1 MLEHISVLLFCLFL
15 LIQLFFYWIIY
26 ARFAFH
32 KTRKKEYVDE
42 EGVSVIL
49 CVKNEAHWLRRS
61 LQPILEQNYSNYE
74 VLVVNDNSEDGSDG
88 ILLEYQNKYPHLNII
103 NISTNHVNV
112 LEKKM
117 SLALGIKSAKH
128 EIILITDVD
137 TLPKSPN
144 WIREMTKHYLDEHYV
159 VLGYAS
165 YEQRD
170 TFLNTLIRYDNVH
183 EAIQYFSHAIVGQPY
198 RGVARNLSYPKSLF
212 LSNYNYILL
221 YNSVHRDEDLF
232 VNQIVTKQN
241 TAVEYSVEAQM
252 ISQQRHANLHE
263 WLDFKRLSGSKGKCY
278 KLKSQMLL
286 ALYHSSGFFFYLS
299 LVAAIIVLRNN
310 PDYLFLLM
318 ALFLVR
324 LLSQWIIFGK
334 CIRKL
339 DEKAL
344 VGKVPLLD
352 VFFMLVVPVLII
364 NKIFYKKK
372 KWK

>member
-1 MLEHISVLLFCLFL
+1 
-15 LIQLFFYWIIY
+15 
-26 ARFAFH
+26 
-32 KTRKKEYVDE
+32 
-42 EGVSVIL
+42 
-49 CVKNEAHWLRRS
+49 
-61 LQPILEQNYSNYE
+61 
-74 VLVVNDNSEDGSDG
+74 
-88 ILLEYQNKYPHLNII
+88 
-103 NISTNHVNV
+103 
-112 LEKKM
+112 
-117 SLALGIKSAKH
+117 
-128 EIILITDVD
+128 
-137 TLPKSPN
+137 
-144 WIREMTKHYLDEHYV
+144 
-159 VLGYAS
+159 
-165 YEQRD
+165 
-170 TFLNTLIRYDNVH
+170 
-183 EAIQYFSHAIVGQPY
+183 
-198 RGVARNLSYPKSLF
+198 
-212 LSNYNYILL
+212 
-221 YNSVHRDEDLF
+221 
-232 VNQIVTKQN
+232 
-241 TAVEYSVEAQM
+241 
-252 ISQQRHANLHE
+252 LHE

-278 KLKSQMLL
+278 KLKSQVLL